1 MPTDKARN
9 KAKEEERARLE
20 KEAAPV
26 AEPPKRKLNRIGHG
40 KFVSSKDDK
49 QLSFGG
55 SKGGGSNDSMGIVLK
70 EWQRLPKTL
79 LQEHCQSTKAPKPE
93 YYANARGGEHLC
105 RVRLPDGK
113 NKEKDVHINCPV
125 GAPSA
130 QDAAHRA
137 ALYALYVIG
146 PTVQHHRKLPDLYRD
161 LWLEWQANPPARP
174 HGSGGR
180 GGGFVGNFQI
190 AEPPSVGMSGADC
203 DASRVFASSA
213 PVN

>member
-9 KAKEEERARLE
+9 KAKEEERARQE

-79 LQEHCQSTKAPKPE
+79 LQ
-93 YYANARGGEHLC
+93 
-105 RVRLPDGK
+105 
-113 NKEKDVHINCPV
+113 
-125 GAPSA
+125 
-130 QDAAHRA
+130 
-137 ALYALYVIG
+137 
-146 PTVQHHRKLPDLYRD
+146 
-161 LWLEWQANPPARP
+161 
-174 HGSGGR
+174 
-180 GGGFVGNFQI
+180 
-190 AEPPSVGMSGADC
+190 
-203 DASRVFASSA
+203 
-213 PVN
+213 